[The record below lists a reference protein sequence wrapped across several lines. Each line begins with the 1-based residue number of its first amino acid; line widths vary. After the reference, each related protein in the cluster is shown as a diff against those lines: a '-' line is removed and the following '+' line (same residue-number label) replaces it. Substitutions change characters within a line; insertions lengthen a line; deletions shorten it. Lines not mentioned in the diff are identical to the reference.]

1 MTKWAFPPGMQ
12 GWFKIPKTNQR
23 NLALNMNNCMILTNA
38 GDAEQGNVLDKSN
51 VHSLIKNSWQ
61 SRKELPQSTK
71 KYS

>member
-1 MTKWAFPPGMQ
+1 MQ
-12 GWFKIPKTNQR
+12 GWFKIPKTNQC
-23 NLALNMNNCMILTNA
+23 NSALNMNNCMIILINA